1 MEPKH
6 PGKCESWQHQNHGC
20 RHFIEPRC
28 LKLTNWPAKWWRKHH
43 QYISNHI
50 SILEIL
56 CGILLG
62 LMASY
67 CKETKCGTPW
77 VWFFRRLHHRH
88 DTSPIQ
94 IWHHDPRD
102 ACIKL
107 IIFAASYIKP
117 SNAVPETEQFHVF
130 PAPHG
135 ERCAHREPTL
145 TNWVAPT
152 ITQPYSALQ
161 RCNQI
166 ISYKHVCCQRITH
179 CTNGTHITKH
189 DHFCRSLVP

>member
-20 RHFIEPRC
+20 RNFIEPRC

-77 VWFFRRLHHRH
+77 VWFCRRLHHRH

-107 IIFAASYIKP
+107 IIFVASYIKTKQR
-117 SNAVPETEQFHVF
+117 SSRNGTVPRFSSTTW
-130 PAPHG
+130 
-135 ERCAHREPTL
+135 RKMCSYR
-145 TNWVAPT
+145 TNT
-152 ITQPYSALQ
+152 HKLSGTNNHQALQ
-161 RCNQI
+161 R
-166 ISYKHVCCQRITH
+166 
-179 CTNGTHITKH
+179 
-189 DHFCRSLVP
+189 PPAM